1 MSKRRED
8 IIKRHEDILIKMI
21 EDFEAYKKRVS
32 LYRNPKKSKAY
43 MNTKFAVEKK
53 TTKEL
58 EV

>member
-32 LYRNPKKSKAY
+32 LYRNPKKSKTY
-43 MNTKFAVEKK
+43 MNTKFAVEKLLK
-53 TTKEL
+53 N
-58 EV
+58 

>member
-1 MSKRRED
+1 MSKRCED
-8 IIKRHEDILIKMI
+8 IIKRHEDILIKVI

-43 MNTKFAVEKK
+43 MNTKFAVEK
-53 TTKEL
+53 TTKEP